1 MAGSPSGVPP
11 AGARL
16 SKQDDPAKAVRLH
29 PQRPL
34 SIGRDASNG
43 LCLPQEAGLSRH
55 HAVVR
60 LEAGSGRW
68 LVEDLGSANGT
79 YVNGQ
84 RIGAS
89 HPLADGDAIRLGRSG
104 PVLLFQL
111 EPVGGAVPAA
121 SPSAGPAGPS
131 ARERTPRERPT
142 GTQAQTPA
150 SPTRQPAR
158 PASPAPP
165 ASPASSLE
173 VAGERIPIP
182 QIRSAAVRSQPVHPH
197 LFSWWVLVCLGG
209 LLLLPVPLLFWPLQ
223 IGALVAAVLL
233 GSRKQHT
240 LVVVL
245 HDGTARRRAFANRPT
260 ALSHRNGIRKAI
272 GQSLEA

>member
-1 MAGSPSGVPP
+1 MADAAPGSAP

-16 SKQDDPAKAVRLH
+16 SLRDEPTKAVRLH

-34 SIGRDASNG
+34 TIGRDASNG
-43 LCLPQEAGLSRH
+43 LCLPEQSALSRR

-60 LEAGSGRW
+60 LEAATGRW

-79 YVNGQ
+79 SVNGS
-84 RIGAS
+84 RIGAG
-89 HPLADGDAIRLGRSG
+89 HPLADGDAIQLGRHG

-111 EPVGGAVPAA
+111 EPAP
-121 SPSAGPAGPS
+121 GPA
-131 ARERTPRERPT
+131 PRSPRPT
-142 GTQAQTPA
+142 ATPVA
-150 SPTRQPAR
+150 APAPVSSAAAPPRQPA
-158 PASPAPP
+158 PAAGPGS
-165 ASPASSLE
+165 SGGSLE
-173 VAGERIPIP
+173 VGGERIPIP
-182 QIRSAAVRSQPVHPH
+182 QVRSATVRSQPLHPH

-209 LLLLPVPLLFWPLQ
+209 LLLLPFPLLFWPLQ

-233 GSRKQHT
+233 GSRKEHT

-260 ALSHRNGIRKAI
+260 ALSHRNGIRRAI

>member
-1 MAGSPSGVPP
+1 MTGTPSGVPP

-79 YVNGQ
+79 YVNGV
-84 RIGAS
+84 RIGAG
-89 HPLADGDAIRLGRSG
+89 HRLADGDAIRLGRSG

-111 EPVGGAVPAA
+111 EPA
-121 SPSAGPAGPS
+121 PSAAAAAQPS
-131 ARERTPRERPT
+131 R
-142 GTQAQTPA
+142 
-150 SPTRQPAR
+150 AR
-158 PASPAPP
+158 PEAPPSPPAVSPAPP
-165 ASPASSLE
+165 ASPATSLE

-182 QIRSAAVRSQPVHPH
+182 QIRSAAVRSQPLHPH

-209 LLLLPVPLLFWPLQ
+209 LLLLPFPLLFWPLQ

-245 HDGTARRRAFANRPT
+245 HDGTARRRAFANRLT

>member
-1 MAGSPSGVPP
+1 MAGSPSGIPP

-16 SKQDDPAKAVRLH
+16 SKQDDPTKAVRLH

-34 SIGRDASNG
+34 TIGRDTSCG
-43 LCLPQEAGLSRH
+43 LCLPQEAGLSRR
-55 HAVVR
+55 HAAVR

-84 RIGAS
+84 RIGTG
-89 HPLADGDAIRLGRSG
+89 HPLADGDAIQLGRSG

-111 EPVGGAVPAA
+111 EPVGGAVPASSPRSGPA
-121 SPSAGPAGPS
+121 APSAG
-131 ARERTPRERPT
+131 ERTPRQRPT
-142 GTQAQTPA
+142 SPQAQPEASPSRQPQPPA
-150 SPTRQPAR
+150 SPT
-158 PASPAPP
+158 PP
-165 ASPASSLE
+165 ASPATSLE

-209 LLLLPVPLLFWPLQ
+209 LLLLPVPVLFWPLQ

-245 HDGTARRRAFANRPT
+245 HDGTARRRAFANRLT